1 MFDAP
6 GMRRKTD
13 EKMPSGAG
21 WAKSPVGA
29 GDGGSIVYFDATERP
44 NVAGRSVAR
53 PACQI
58 GRFARRKN
66 RRPSSDV
73 QSA

>member
-6 GMRRKTD
+6 GMQRKTD

-29 GDGGSIVYFDATERP
+29 GDGGSID
-44 NVAGRSVAR
+44 
-53 PACQI
+53 
-58 GRFARRKN
+58 
-66 RRPSSDV
+66 
-73 QSA
+73 